1 MRIGLIAGSGF
12 PVPPTTYGGTER
24 VVNTLARGFAA
35 AGHEVLL
42 AAPSDSSCPVTLA
55 AGMRRADSTKLGAFP
70 REISHIM
77 RAYKA
82 MGGMDVIHDH
92 TLMGPLCVHRSLQI
106 PTFATMH
113 GKLSTDEA
121 EIYRAMSS
129 NTSII
134 AISHDQIRHVSGIRV
149 TRVIPHGMDLST
161 VPVGTGQGGYACF
174 LGRMCPDKGVLEA
187 ILIAHS
193 AGVPLRLATKMR
205 EPAELEYFH
214 EVVQPVLTADDQLIG
229 EIGDAEKFELLGN
242 AVALLSPLQWAE
254 PFGLMMIEALAT
266 GTPIIGTASGAAPEI
281 VDNGVTGYLAPVE
294 ELPGLLL
301 LAATLDR
308 AACRATVEK
317 RFSAQRM
324 VTDHLDV
331 YREVLAQDSTVNS
344 SAPDRGRTR
353 GNGSR
358 GGG

>member
-1 MRIGLIAGSGF
+1 MRIGLIAGPGLPMP
-12 PVPPTTYGGTER
+12 PVTYGGTER
-24 VVNTLARGFAA
+24 VVDTLARGLTA

-42 AAPSDSSCPVTLA
+42 AAPSDSSCPVSLA
-55 AGMRRADSTKLGAFP
+55 AGMWPADSTKMGALP
-70 REISHIM
+70 REMSHII

-82 MGGMDVIHDH
+82 MEGMDLIHDH
-92 TLMGPLCVHRSLQI
+92 TLVGPLYGHRPHQI

-113 GKLSTDEA
+113 GRLSPEEA
-121 EIYRAMSS
+121 EIYRDVSS
-129 NTSII
+129 DTSII
-134 AISHDQIRHVSGIRV
+134 AISHDQIRHVPGIRV
-149 TRVIPHGMDLST
+149 TRVIHHGMDLSA

-205 EPAELEYFH
+205 EPAELEYFR
-214 EVVQPVLTADDQLIG
+214 EVVRPVLTADDQLIG

-266 GTPIIGTASGAAPEI
+266 GTPVIGTALGAAPEI
-281 VDNGVTGYLAPVE
+281 VDDGVTGYLGTIE
-294 ELPGLLL
+294 ELPEFLLR
-301 LAATLDR
+301 AATLDR
-308 AACRATVEK
+308 AACRATAEK

-324 VTDHLDV
+324 VSDHLDV
-331 YREVLAQDSTVNS
+331 YREVLNQTDAAASGVPHQGES
-344 SAPDRGRTR
+344 PRPQ
-353 GNGSR
+353 
-358 GGG
+358 